1 MPPSLYASKSPPP
14 WYLQN
19 SPSPLSS
26 SLSSHTPGIEIPLQV
41 LDDSVGVLVSLG
53 LATQVARDGLAL
65 GQGLED
71 GALDLVG
78 VLVETHVLQHHD
90 GREEQGSW
98 VGQALAGDVGRGAV
112 HGLEDGALVA
122 DVAGRG
128 QTQTA
133 DQAGAHVGQDV
144 AVQVGHDEDLVV
156 VGGRVRHD
164 LQAGVVQ
171 QLAVELDVGVLARNV
186 LGYPQEE
193 AVGHLHDGGLVHDAD
208 LGLADVL
215 GVLEGESQD
224 PLAGLAGDQ
233 LDRLHD
239 TVYDDVLDAGVF
251 TLGVLSDQDRVDVV
265 VWRLVALD
273 ALAGSHVG
281 EQVEGTTEGQVQGD
295 VTFAD
300 GGGEGTFE
308 GDEVAVD
315 GFHCLGWDALLA
327 VDEDRRD
334 VDGLPL
340 DGGIGGAEDI
350 LDGLRDLRSNTIT
363 LNQ

>member
-171 QLAVELDVGVLARNV
+171 QLAVELDVGVLAR
-186 LGYPQEE
+186 
-193 AVGHLHDGGLVHDAD
+193 
-208 LGLADVL
+208 DVL
-215 GVLEGESQD
+215 GLLEGESQD

-239 TVYDDVLDAGVF
+239 TVYDDMLDARVF

-295 VTFAD
+295 VTLAD
-300 GGGEGTFE
+300 WGGEGTFE

-340 DGGIGGAEDI
+340 DGGIGGAEDV
-350 LDGLRDLRSNTIT
+350 LDGLGDLRSNTIT